1 MPWDWT
7 FEPMSTTPKNDPL
20 ALDEA
25 PLPLGPALPPLPVAA
40 ASPGAP
46 ASFGAGDLERLC
58 TFAIEL
64 WRMKTRL
71 ARALPLLPAKEGRPF
86 ETSVAKLEELL
97 GEWGLSVEDPSGR
110 PYVEGERLEVLL
122 FEPHADLQR
131 PTILQTVKPA
141 VYRHGVLAKQAQ
153 VIVGTPQEA
162 EKAP

>member
-1 MPWDWT
+1 
-7 FEPMSTTPKNDPL
+7 MSTPKNDPL
-20 ALDEA
+20 SLDEA
-25 PLPLGPALPPLPVAA
+25 PLPLVPPLPPTAG
-40 ASPGAP
+40 SPVTPSAGAP
-46 ASFGAGDLERLC
+46 AVAASGLDLERLC
-58 TFAIEL
+58 AFAVEL

-131 PTILQTVKPA
+131 PTIVQTVKPS
-141 VYRHGVLAKQAQ
+141 VYRHGVLAKPAQ

>member
-1 MPWDWT
+1 
-7 FEPMSTTPKNDPL
+7 MSTSPKTDPL

-25 PLPLGPALPPLPVAA
+25 PLPLGPALPPLPPAA
-40 ASPGAP
+40 ALLPGAATP
-46 ASFGAGDLERLC
+46 ATAASGAFGAADLERLC

-153 VIVGTPQEA
+153 VIVGTPQEG